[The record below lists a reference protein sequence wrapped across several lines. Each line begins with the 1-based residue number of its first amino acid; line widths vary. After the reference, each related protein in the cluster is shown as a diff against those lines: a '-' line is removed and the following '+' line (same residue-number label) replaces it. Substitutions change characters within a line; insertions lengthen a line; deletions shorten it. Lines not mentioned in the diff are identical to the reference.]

1 MCCHLPLNPKLGGA
15 KVYIEA
21 AETYRL
27 HGHEVRLVGIDE
39 MIQVNQPVM
48 DESWRLENYPTIL
61 KRYIEEQDGIFD
73 VVEFEAPYLSEKPKL
88 KFKTLLVARSVL
100 LDLHLHKIKI
110 PRFGGIRSSI
120 GFLLKGPQR
129 RRALQNK
136 IHQSIKSMQNAELIN
151 VPNPSD
157 AQILL
162 ENHFPKEK
170 IIIQPYG
177 IFKKRWESLSREE
190 NEHKKNI
197 VAFVGTFDNRKGA
210 VEFPKIMKI
219 LKSKIP
225 DIQFRLLG
233 VLAMF
238 PTKEAIEKYLG
249 PELTKITEIVPS
261 FSPDELK
268 LYLKD
273 CKVGLFPSYLESFG
287 FGVLEM
293 MASGLPVVGYDSP
306 GINML
311 IDSELLV
318 PQGNGKMC
326 AEKLTKLLTDEKY
339 LTAHRKKA
347 QSRAEEF
354 IYENQKNNSLDTY
367 MKLVSE
373 L

>member
-21 AETYRL
+21 AETYKL

-39 MIQVNQPVM
+39 VARGNQPVM
-48 DESWRLENYPTIL
+48 DESWRLENYPAIL
-61 KRYIEEQDGIFD
+61 KKYIEENDGVFD
-73 VVEFEAPYLSEKPKL
+73 VVEFEAPYMNERPKL
-88 KFKTLLVARSVL
+88 KFKTVLVARSVL
-100 LDLHLHKIKI
+100 LDLHLTKIKI

-120 GFLLKGPQR
+120 GHLLKGQQR
-129 RRALQNK
+129 KRALQNK
-136 IHQSIKSMQNAELIN
+136 INQSIRSMKNADLIN

-162 ENHFPKEK
+162 ENHFSKEK
-170 IIIQPYG
+170 IVIQPYG
-177 IFKKRWESLSREE
+177 IFKKRWENLSKEE
-190 NEHKKNI
+190 NQSKKNI

-210 VEFPKIMKI
+210 VEFPIIMKI
-219 LKSKIP
+219 IKSKIP
-225 DIQFRLLG
+225 DVRFKLLG

-238 PTKEAIEKYLG
+238 PTKEAIERYLG

-261 FSPDELK
+261 FSPEELK
-268 LYLKD
+268 MHLKD

-311 IDSELLV
+311 INSELLV
-318 PQGNGKMC
+318 PQGNERVC
-326 AEKLTKLLTDEKY
+326 AEKLTKLLMDEKY
-339 LTAHRKKA
+339 LMDQRKKA
-347 QSRAEEF
+347 LNRAEEF